1 MAEAGEFQEKF
12 KKEIKI
18 AKKLLED
25 KESKKIFEAIIEKNK
40 KIFNITQLSK
50 YEEYSH
56 PKVHVEKND
65 FVIDAGI
72 SSEADQTER
81 FLEQT
86 GNGGFVL
93 GFEPENYNYTELMK
107 KFNTLQ
113 IPNVKIENLGLWDEK
128 TMLSI
133 TEDSK
138 MSSVY
143 ETTGKETNEDAQ
155 LITLDEYVK
164 EKNIEKIDFI
174 KMDVEGAERKAFNG
188 ATETIKRFRPK
199 LAISVYHRRLDIFYF
214 IFKIHSLKCGYKLF
228 LGRHID
234 NANSHYSIILYA
246 YCK

>member
-25 KESKKIFEAIIEKNK
+25 KESKKIFEEIIEKNK
-40 KIFNITQLSK
+40 KIFNITQLAK

-72 SSEADQTER
+72 SSEEDQTER

-133 TEDSK
+133 TQNGK
-138 MSSVY
+138 MSSVC
-143 ETTGKETNEDAQ
+143 EPTNTKTNEAAQ

-164 EKNIEKIDFI
+164 EKNIKKIDFI
-174 KMDVEGAERKAFNG
+174 KMDVEGAERKALNG
-188 ATETIKRFRPK
+188 AAETIKRFRPK

-228 LGRHID
+228 LGHHID
-234 NANSHYSIILYA
+234 NANSHSIILYA